1 MIICGDFGGVWD
13 NSASEHYWLDWLS
26 CRPFTTLFIDG
37 NHENFDMLA
46 KLPVTEWHG
55 GTVHFV
61 RKNIIHLM
69 RGQIYNI
76 ENHSFFTMGGAASHD
91 ISGGILE
98 PTDPNLKNK
107 IKRLKTQNS
116 PYRINHQSWWKE
128 EMPNTNEYSLA
139 EENLNTCNH
148 TVDYI
153 ITHCAPTSALDVI
166 SLSTYQPDEL
176 TEYLERVNK
185 TCTYKHWFFGHYH
198 NDKLLNQRMQLLYKQ
213 IIKI

>member
-1 MIICGDFGGVWD
+1 LIICGDFGGVWD
-13 NSASEHYWLDWLS
+13 NSTSEHYWLDWLS
-26 CRPFTTLFIDG
+26 QCPFTILFVDG
-37 NHENFDMLA
+37 NHENFDML
-46 KLPVTEWHG
+46 LEMPLTEWNG

-76 ENHSFFTMGGAASHD
+76 DGYSFFTMGGAASHD

-98 PTDPNLKNK
+98 PNDPNLKNK
-107 IKRLKTQNS
+107 IKRLKTQHS

-128 EMPNTNEYSLA
+128 EMPNADEYHLA
-139 EENLNTCNH
+139 EGNLNACNRK
-148 TVDYI
+148 VDYI
-153 ITHCAPTSALDVI
+153 ITHCAPTSALDII
-166 SLSTYQPDEL
+166 SPGAYQPDEL
-176 TEYLERVNK
+176 TEYLERVNQ

-198 NDKLLNQRMQLLYKQ
+198 SDKTVSQSMQLLYKH